1 MELEKK
7 RVKPES
13 KKRFRKYLFP
23 LTIISSMF
31 VSGLIG
37 YAASRMATDN
47 DTSDS
52 TEVNAMK
59 NQMIE
64 ARESSLKVIE
74 TEIPKIIKDLE
85 KYNKDLN
92 LISENIKWLDGNI
105 APIRDATREF
115 DTVITAT
122 IEVSSF
128 VNVPVVSKIS
138 DELAFAQNGIAEID
152 GILLGMENLTVIQ
165 QEMSD
170 SHQKL
175 NSLYEEYQKEKSIE
189 QLLRIEQELNSN
201 LVYQIE
207 DLRDLTIEAHEV
219 FELSST
225 ILIAVNTVKSSL
237 DSIEETGETALNAI
251 QFWKDNEG
259 DSKNGA
265 IVHADLEKELTT
277 SKEQIQALPDEIAQ
291 QSRDTI
297 TSINDVQEE
306 LQIVRIAQMVI
317 NE

>member
-7 RVKPES
+7 RAKSES

-23 LTIISSMF
+23 AIITSSIL
-31 VSGLIG
+31 VSGSIG
-37 YAASRMATDN
+37 YAASRMAIDSN
-47 DTSDS
+47 ASDS
-52 TEVNAMK
+52 AEMHIMK
-59 NQMIE
+59 NQITE
-64 ARESSLKVIE
+64 ARNESIKVLE
-74 TEIPKIIKDLE
+74 TEIPKIISDLE
-85 KYNKDLN
+85 KYNEDIN
-92 LISENIKWLDGNI
+92 LINENIKWLDGNI

-115 DTVITAT
+115 DSAITAI
-122 IEVSSF
+122 IEISRF

-138 DELAFAQNGIAEID
+138 DELAFAQNGLNEVD
-152 GILLGMENLTVIQ
+152 EILLGMENLTVIQ

-175 NSLYEEYQKEKSIE
+175 NSLYEEYRKEKSME

-237 DSIEETGETALNAI
+237 DSIEETGEIALNAI
-251 QFWKDNEG
+251 QFWKDNKK
-259 DSKNGA
+259 DSKNET
-265 IVHADLEKELTT
+265 IIHADLERELTT

-291 QSRDTI
+291 QSRNTI
-297 TSINDVQEE
+297 SSINDIQQE
-306 LQIVRIAQMVI
+306 LQIIRIAQMVI